1 VYEFLS
7 NFDNCSGFCRGN
19 LYNDFDIYMII
30 IFIRSRKSYHVLVWT
45 Q

>member
-1 VYEFLS
+1 
-7 NFDNCSGFCRGN
+7 
-19 LYNDFDIYMII
+19 MII